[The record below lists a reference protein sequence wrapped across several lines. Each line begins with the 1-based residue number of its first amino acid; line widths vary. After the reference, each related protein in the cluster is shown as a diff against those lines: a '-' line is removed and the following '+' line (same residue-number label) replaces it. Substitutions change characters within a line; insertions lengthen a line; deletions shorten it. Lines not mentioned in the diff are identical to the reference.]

1 VLVRGWH
8 PRKYRDIH
16 SGSFSR
22 FPSIQIDTI
31 SSLDKRNRKSVLR
44 RALGN
49 DLAGVISPP
58 GYRKP
63 SQPRYTR
70 FHTPRNPHIFRRF
83 IFDGKNK
90 PENAICGV
98 NKFRRWSSKIRRTI
112 SKLARNRQE
121 SFTRGRAI
129 SSRREKQKEKKKE
142 KERKEDDIV
151 CQTRVRFNSRRE
163 ESKEMDS
170 EMDRSD
176 RFIGPFAF
184 PSGKDAGKLMASE

>member
-1 VLVRGWH
+1 
-8 PRKYRDIH
+8 
-16 SGSFSR
+16 
-22 FPSIQIDTI
+22 
-31 SSLDKRNRKSVLR
+31 VLR

-70 FHTPRNPHIFRRF
+70 FHTRRNPHIFRRF

-98 NKFRRWSSKIRRTI
+98 NKFRRWSSKIRRTV

-129 SSRREKQKEKKKE
+129 SSRREKQKEKKEE
-142 KERKEDDIV
+142 KERKEGRRYRLSDAREI
-151 CQTRVRFNSRRE
+151 QFATRGKQRDGLRDGSVRSLYRPIRLSFRQGRRE
-163 ESKEMDS
+163 ANGFRMINDVENVKPE
-170 EMDRSD
+170 
-176 RFIGPFAF
+176 A
-184 PSGKDAGKLMASE
+184 A